1 MQAVQFFD
9 CAHNYLYGKNPSKQ
23 QQAFYLAFPAVESL
37 MQCGSTNFW
46 IPAKISNHMRK
57 NTKRFEAH
65 RTHPS
70 TPRGAEGEKSFKA
83 QTQHARKSHEP
94 GLHWG
99 HVGSW
104 YDDLIGQDGSDHHQK
119 LIIPGVLRM
128 LDIKPGEHLLDVACG
143 QGVLGRAAAKR
154 GVQTTGVD
162 LAGPL
167 IQAALERR
175 ENTSLEHYYQAD
187 VRDLAGC
194 AAIVP
199 GTFDAAA
206 CVLAIANITP
216 LSPVWQGIY
225 TALKP
230 GGKLVVVL
238 LHPCFR
244 IPKQSS
250 WQWDQQNAM
259 QHRLVDAYLTSEKI
273 PIAMHPGQD
282 TGPTTTTFHR
292 PLQAY
297 INTLGS
303 AGLWIDHTEEW
314 ISGKMPPQGIRF
326 AALDKSRREIPLFL
340 ALRAIKAG

>member
-1 MQAVQFFD
+1 M
-9 CAHNYLYGKNPSKQ
+9 CREPTGPHR
-23 QQAFYLAFPAVESL
+23 AFNVAYPWGQT
-37 MQCGSTNFW
+37 MRKCGSTNFW
-46 IPAKISNHMRK
+46 IAAKISNRMRK
-57 NTKRFEAH
+57 NTKRFEAN
-65 RTHPS
+65 RTRPS
-70 TPRGAEGEKSFKA
+70 TPRSAEAEKSFRS
-83 QTQHARKSHEP
+83 QTKHGKQSDEP
-94 GLHWG
+94 NSHWG

-154 GVQTTGVD
+154 GVQIAGVD
-162 LAGPL
+162 LAGSL

-175 ENTSLEHYYQAD
+175 ENTSLEQYYQAD
-187 VRDLAGC
+187 VRDLAAC

-225 TALKP
+225 NALKP

-250 WQWDQQNAM
+250 WQWDQQHAM

-273 PIAMHPGQD
+273 PIAMHPGRD
-282 TGPTTTTFHR
+282 TSPTTTTFHR

-314 ISGKMPPQGIRF
+314 VSGKMPPQGIRF

-340 ALRAIKAG
+340 ALRAVKAR

>member
-9 CAHNYLYGKNPSKQ
+9 CAHNYAHAMRLSEPQ
-23 QQAFYLAFPAVESL
+23 RAFHVAFPPVEGVRRY
-37 MQCGSTNFW
+37 GSTNVW
-46 IPAKISNHMRK
+46 IPAKISNCMRK
-57 NTKRFEAH
+57 NTKRFEANT
-65 RTHPS
+65 THSS
-70 TPRGAEGEKSFKA
+70 TPRGAKAEKSFRT
-83 QTQHARKSHEP
+83 QTQRGKPPDEP
-94 GLHWG
+94 NSHWG

-162 LAGPL
+162 MAGSL

-187 VRDLAGC
+187 VRDLAAC
-194 AAIVP
+194 AAIAP

-216 LSPVWQGIY
+216 LSPLWQGIY
-225 TALKP
+225 KALKP

-250 WQWDQQNAM
+250 WQWDQPNAM

-273 PIAMHPGQD
+273 PIAMHPGRD
-282 TGPTTTTFHR
+282 AGPTTTTFHR

-340 ALRAIKAG
+340 ALRAIKAR